1 MSNER
6 VLVTGGARG
15 IGGEIVRALA
25 AAGYDLDFTFSAS
38 ASEAAALETELRAHY
53 PGQAFH
59 SHAADLA
66 DRAAVDRL
74 ASEIPR
80 LPGLYGLVHA
90 AGMSRDSL
98 AATISQDSAQE
109 LMQVNFWSLTRLA
122 AAALRPMMRARAGRI
137 IAIGSAAALRGTQG
151 NAAYAASKGAL
162 SSYMRTL
169 AIETASRGITAN
181 TIAPGFIDTAM
192 LSAYSEQRET
202 LEKLIPAGRFGQAA
216 EVAGLAAYL
225 ASPAAAY
232 ITGAEIV
239 IDGGLTAANP
249 ARMT

>member
-1 MSNER
+1 MTNQR
-6 VLVTGGARG
+6 VLVTGGGKG
-15 IGGEIVRALA
+15 IGREIVLALA
-25 AAGYDLDFTFSAS
+25 AAGYDVDFTFGAS
-38 ASEAAALETELRAHY
+38 GAAAAELQAQLQERF
-53 PGQAFH
+53 PGQAFT

-66 DRAAVDRL
+66 DRDAVEALAA
-74 ASEIPR
+74 EIPR
-80 LPGLYGLVHA
+80 LPGLYGFVHA

-98 AATISQDSAQE
+98 AATINQDSAME

-151 NAAYAASKGAL
+151 NAAYAASKGAIA
-162 SSYMRTL
+162 SYMRTL

-181 TIAPGFIDTAM
+181 TIAPGFIDTS
-192 LSAYSEQRET
+192 LLEGYSEHREK
-202 LEKLIPAGRFGQAA
+202 LEKAIPAGRFGQAA

-225 ASPAAAY
+225 ISPAASY